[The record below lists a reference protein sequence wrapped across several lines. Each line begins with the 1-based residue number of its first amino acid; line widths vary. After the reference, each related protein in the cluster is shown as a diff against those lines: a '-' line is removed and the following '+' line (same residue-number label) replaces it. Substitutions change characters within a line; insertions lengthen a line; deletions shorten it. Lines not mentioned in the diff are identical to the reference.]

1 MALSLSTEL
10 CWVLILTL
18 LLCLHYYPAYPYAA
32 LLGCCRIDHQCVSD
46 LLQYKDA
53 DSAISKFLHH
63 AVCKYL
69 PQNSAVF
76 VSNFLTLE
84 YVLHSLACI
93 ALWMQLHTASIFYQD
108 VYYRLLQYFCM
119 WLTMRY
125 MRSCHMYLLWMEW
138 ADRGPSL
145 LCKWRSNLFGSC
157 WYPQSTQV
165 PGKKKKIVQPRVS
178 GRKWWLKHHL
188 NMRAKSVG
196 WNLCPNCDHL
206 IYYLL

>member
-1 MALSLSTEL
+1 MALSLSTELCQL

-18 LLCLHYYPAYPYAA
+18 LLCLLYYPAYPYAA

-84 YVLHSLACI
+84 YVLHWLACI
-93 ALWMQLHTASIFYQD
+93 VLCMQLHTASIFYQD
-108 VYYRLLQYFCM
+108 VCLLFLHVIDHEIHEILSHV
-119 WLTMRY
+119 LTMNGTSRP
-125 MRSCHMYLLWMEW
+125 RPFL
-138 ADRGPSL
+138 
-145 LCKWRSNLFGSC
+145 
-157 WYPQSTQV
+157 
-165 PGKKKKIVQPRVS
+165 IV
-178 GRKWWLKHHL
+178 
-188 NMRAKSVG
+188 
-196 WNLCPNCDHL
+196 
-206 IYYLL
+206 